1 MDSRNRARWLV
12 RVLAFVALAPAIVRA
27 DDAPQQVPAEWRYHE
42 YLLTYTGF
50 TTLYSCDGLE
60 WKLKL
65 LLKAAGARDDVS
77 VRATCSD
84 PTGMP
89 GRLVT
94 ARLKFS
100 TLALPGA
107 PAVAGEKGRP
117 DKPPVPT
124 MAEWR
129 SVKFAQ
135 RSPRDLEAG
144 DCELVEQFDRE
155 LLPYF
160 AVRNRKEHMSCTP
173 HQVSA
178 FGIDLAFEALAAPK
192 AVAPAKP

>member
-1 MDSRNRARWLV
+1 MSASV
-12 RVLAFVALAPAIVRA
+12 RKSNK
-27 DDAPQQVPAEWRYHE
+27 
-42 YLLTYTGF
+42 YLLSTNPTYPQNTPLASIPANVNGL
-50 TTLYSCDGLE
+50 TTNGL
-60 WKLKL
+60 LTQRTKL
-65 LLKAAGARDDVS
+65 LLKAAGARDDLS

-100 TLALPGA
+100 TLALPGS
-107 PAVAGEKGRP
+107 PPMAGEKANP
-117 DKPPVPT
+117 DKPPVPV
-124 MAEWR
+124 MGEWR

-135 RSPRDLEAG
+135 RSPRELEGG

-160 AVRNRKEHMSCTP
+160 TVRNRKEHMSCTP

-178 FGIDLAFEALAAPK
+178 FGIDLPFEALAAPK
-192 AVAPAKP
+192 VATPAKP

>member
-1 MDSRNRARWLV
+1 
-12 RVLAFVALAPAIVRA
+12 
-27 DDAPQQVPAEWRYHE
+27 
-42 YLLTYTGF
+42 
-50 TTLYSCDGLE
+50 
-60 WKLKL
+60 
-65 LLKAAGARDDVS
+65 
-77 VRATCSD
+77 
-84 PTGMP
+84 
-89 GRLVT
+89 
-94 ARLKFS
+94 
-100 TLALPGA
+100 
-107 PAVAGEKGRP
+107 
-117 DKPPVPT
+117 

-192 AVAPAKP
+192 AVTPAKP